1 MRAPTSILLLVAVA
15 LTLLLGSTFVVNES
29 QTAIVL
35 NLGKIVRS
43 DLKPGLHFKWPMV
56 EDVRKF
62 DRRILSLDDA
72 PQRYLTAE
80 KKDVEIDFFVK
91 WRIVNV
97 TTFYR
102 AASGGDESAAKLRL
116 TPIVQ
121 NALKNEIN
129 QLDLKSVLSSGR
141 SNLTSRLLKSINAGA
156 ATLGIEV
163 LDVRI
168 KRINLPQDS
177 NILESVYDR
186 MRADRLKIANQLRAE
201 GTQAAEGITANA
213 ERERL
218 VLLAEAERDAQSLR
232 GEGDARAAEIG
243 AAAYGQDA
251 EFYAFYR
258 SLEAYRATMGDG
270 RTTMVLDPDSEFLR
284 YFELLEQI
292 RVTLTG
298 TRTAGR

>member
-1 MRAPTSILLLVAVA
+1 MRHYTTIAMLAALALL
-15 LTLLLGSTFVVNES
+15 LLLGSTFVVNES
-29 QTAIVL
+29 QSALVL

-72 PQRYLTAE
+72 PTRYLTAE

-91 WRIVNV
+91 WRIVDV

-102 AASGGDESAAKLRL
+102 AASGGDEGAAKARL

-129 QLDLKSVLSSGR
+129 QLDLKEVLSSGR

-168 KRINLPQDS
+168 KRINYPQDS
-177 NILESVYDR
+177 EILPSVFNR
-186 MRADRLKIANQLRAE
+186 MRAERTRVANQLRAE
-201 GTQAAEGITANA
+201 GEQAAQGIKA
-213 ERERL
+213 EADRERQ
-218 VLLAEAERDAQSLR
+218 VIVAEAEREAQTLR
-232 GEGDARAAEIG
+232 GEGDGRAAEIG

-258 SLEAYRATMGDG
+258 SLEAYRASLSDG
-270 RTTMVLDPDSEFLR
+270 KTVMVLDPDSEFLK
-284 YFELLEQI
+284 YF
-292 RVTLTG
+292 G
-298 TRTAGR
+298 GGRQ